1 MHQLR
6 WANGWNQ
13 NPKGS
18 SRPGSNP
25 ARSEIFLCLREPA
38 LERKP
43 RVKWFHWND
52 EVEHSALNLIPPA
65 AMAEWLRRWTRNP
78 IGSSRGGSNLAR
90 TEIYFVLKKEIQLWK
105 GSHASSGSHWNDE
118 VEHSALN
125 LCDGRV
131 VKALDSKFNGIFARR
146 FDSC

>member
-1 MHQLR
+1 MAEWLR
-6 WANGWNQ
+6 RCTR
-13 NPKGS
+13 NPMGS
-18 SRPGSNP
+18 SRAGSNP
-25 ARSEIFLCLREPA
+25 ARSVIFSCYREPA

-43 RVKWFHWND
+43 CVKWFYWND

-78 IGSSRGGSNLAR
+78 MGSSRAGSNLAC

-131 VKALDSKFNGIFARR
+131 VKALDSKFDGILQRS